1 MNIQETTIR
10 AVIPADS
17 EYIDVI
23 RLILYGITKKLGFSY
38 EEIEDIK
45 VAVTEACN
53 NAVLYAYIEEEYGEI
68 EVEFDIFENKFRVKV
83 MDHGKSFDVQNT
95 TNKVM
100 SLHDRQLKEVEIGG
114 LGILLMQ
121 TLMDE
126 VQINKKMGT
135 EVIMTKWIRKHA

>member
-1 MNIQETTIR
+1 MNIQERTIR
-10 AVIPADS
+10 AVIPADP

-68 EVEFDIFENKFRVKV
+68 EVKFDIFENKFRVKV
-83 MDHGKSFDVQNT
+83 MDHGKSFDVQNI
-95 TNKVM
+95 TNKVI